1 MRLVNLTDI
10 HFDKNRLSMEKSS
23 ILREA
28 LLSVLLPKLR
38 DSPTERRAYQLDSST
53 KEIR

>member
-1 MRLVNLTDI
+1 MRLVNLTDTY
-10 HFDKNRLSMEKSS
+10 FDKNLSSVEKSP

-28 LLSVLLPKLR
+28 LLSVLLLKLR
-38 DSPTERRAYQLDSST
+38 DGPIERRAYQLDSST